1 MGLGKKSLTTLL
13 IASSSVGELVLIV
26 QAERQKPL
34 AVSLGCF
41 GVLKTS

>member
-1 MGLGKKSLTTLL
+1 LGEKSLKTLL
-13 IASSSVGELVLIV
+13 IALSSVGELVLIE

-41 GVLKTS
+41 WVLKTP